1 MNLGHLPI
9 DQVLNLTMQEFSE
22 NDPVAA
28 HAVEVFIADDLV
40 AGRLESVEDMV
51 ELFTFS
57 PGSFDTKWDTV
68 PCPRVELDD
77 IDLTNATCELRPEVW
92 DG

>member
-22 NDPVAA
+22 NDPVTA
-28 HAVEVFIADDLV
+28 HAVEIFITGDLV
-40 AGRLESVEDMV
+40 AGRLERVEDMV

-57 PGSFDTKWDTV
+57 PGSFDTKWDETV
-68 PCPRVELDD
+68 PCPQLDD
-77 IDLTNATCELRPEVW
+77 IDLVNATYELQPEVW
-92 DG
+92 DD